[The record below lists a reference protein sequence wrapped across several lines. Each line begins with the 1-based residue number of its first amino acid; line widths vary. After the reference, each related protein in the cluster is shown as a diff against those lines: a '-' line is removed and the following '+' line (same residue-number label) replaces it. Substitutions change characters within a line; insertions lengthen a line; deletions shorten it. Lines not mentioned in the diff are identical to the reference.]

1 MGTGGG
7 RILGVDLGLKRT
19 GLALSD
25 ELRITTRALETMT
38 PRSRAQDVAHLV
50 ALCAEYEVTDV
61 VVGYPAMPQSGD
73 EGGMARRARGFSEA
87 LRQSLSDLRVAV
99 HLVDE
104 VRSSTQ
110 AMERLVTSGLRRS
123 RRKAALDTEAARI
136 LIERWIDEGSPSGP
150 PAE

>member
-1 MGTGGG
+1 MGTGVG